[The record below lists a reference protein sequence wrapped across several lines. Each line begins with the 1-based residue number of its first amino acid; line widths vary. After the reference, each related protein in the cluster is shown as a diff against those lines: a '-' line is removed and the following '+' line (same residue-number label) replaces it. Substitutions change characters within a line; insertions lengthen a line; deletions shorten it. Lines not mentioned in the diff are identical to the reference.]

1 MTTSEKLIMWACA
14 IVVACFT
21 YIYIDLAISLS
32 IKFGKV
38 PTNFNG
44 EMAQVLFAIL
54 FTIGLFLIPH
64 FAIELAKK
72 FLINEK

>member
-1 MTTSEKLIMWACA
+1 MHRFFGWVTTVI
-14 IVVACFT
+14 
-21 YIYIDLAISLS
+21 
-32 IKFGKV
+32 GKV